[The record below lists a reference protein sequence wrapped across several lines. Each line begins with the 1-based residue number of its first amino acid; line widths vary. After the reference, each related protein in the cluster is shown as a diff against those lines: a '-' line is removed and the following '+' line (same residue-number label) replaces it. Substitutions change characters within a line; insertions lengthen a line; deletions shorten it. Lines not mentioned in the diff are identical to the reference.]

1 MRTMKGRGKSVAK
14 QLKNAEQ
21 SGPATAAERSVRA
34 DAQRNLDALLEAAKT
49 VFVTS
54 GVDAPV
60 REIATTAGVGV
71 ATVYRHFPQRS
82 DLIAA
87 VFRREVDACAAAA
100 PPLAREHEPVEA
112 LARWLR
118 RYTSFIATKRGLAAA
133 LHSGDPAYEGLPE
146 YFRQQLVP
154 ALQSLLNTA
163 IDAGQVRAGVE
174 PSELLRAVGS
184 LSTASG
190 ADGALESRRMVDLLI
205 DGLRY
210 GAPEASAASKRRR
223 SR

>member
-1 MRTMKGRGKSVAK
+1 MSPVKQSNQAK
-14 QLKNAEQ
+14 
-21 SGPATAAERSVRA
+21 PAAERGVRA

-49 VFVTS
+49 VFASS

-60 REIATTAGVGV
+60 REIASRANVGV
-71 ATVYRHFPQRS
+71 ATVYRHFPQRA

-154 ALQSLLNTA
+154 ALQSLLNA
-163 IDAGQVRAGVE
+163 AVDAGQVRAGVE

-205 DGLRY
+205 DGLRF
-210 GAPEASAASKRRR
+210 GAQPASTTSRPRR

>member
-1 MRTMKGRGKSVAK
+1 VRVVK
-14 QLKNAEQ
+14 QLRNADKPSQ
-21 SGPATAAERSVRA
+21 AKPAAERVVRA

-49 VFVTS
+49 VFAAS

-60 REIATTAGVGV
+60 REVATRAGVGV
-71 ATVYRHFPQRS
+71 ATVYRHFPQRA

-154 ALQSLLNTA
+154 ALQSLLNA
-163 IDAGQVRAGVE
+163 AQEAGQVRAGVE

-184 LSTASG
+184 LSAAGG

-205 DGLRY
+205 DGLRF
-210 GAPEASAASKRRR
+210 GAQETSARPKRRR
-223 SR
+223 TR

>member
-1 MRTMKGRGKSVAK
+1 MKQR
-14 QLKNAEQ
+14 KNAEQ
-21 SGPATAAERSVRA
+21 SGQATAGERSVRA

-49 VFVTS
+49 VFATS

-60 REIATTAGVGV
+60 REIATSAGVGV
-71 ATVYRHFPQRS
+71 ATVYRHFPQRA

-154 ALQSLLNTA
+154 ALQTLLNTA
-163 IDAGQVRAGVE
+163 VEAGQVRAGVE

-184 LSTASG
+184 LSTATG

-205 DGLRY
+205 DGLRF
-210 GAPEASAASKRRR
+210 GAPEPSAAPKGRRPR
-223 SR
+223 

>member
-1 MRTMKGRGKSVAK
+1 MKKLGTRDKPSRDK
-14 QLKNAEQ
+14 
-21 SGPATAAERSVRA
+21 PTAERGVRA

-49 VFVTS
+49 VFAAS

-60 REIATTAGVGV
+60 REIAARAGVGV
-71 ATVYRHFPQRS
+71 ATVYRHFPQRA

-133 LHSGDPAYEGLPE
+133 MHSGDPAYEGLPE
-146 YFRQQLVP
+146 YFRQHLVP
-154 ALQSLLNTA
+154 ALRSLLSA
-163 IDAGQVRAGVE
+163 AVDAGQVRAGVE

-184 LSTASG
+184 LSTPSG

-210 GAPEASAASKRRR
+210 GATETSPSTKRRR

>member
-1 MRTMKGRGKSVAK
+1 VK
-14 QLKNAEQ
+14 QRKNAEQ
-21 SGPATAAERSVRA
+21 SERSVRA

-49 VFVTS
+49 VFASS

-60 REIATTAGVGV
+60 REIAASAGVGV
-71 ATVYRHFPQRS
+71 ATVYRHFPQRA

-118 RYTSFIATKRGLAAA
+118 RYTGFIATKRGLAAA

-146 YFRQQLVP
+146 YFREQLVP

-163 IDAGQVRAGVE
+163 VDAGQVRAGVE

-210 GAPEASAASKRRR
+210 GAAEAGPAGKRRG

>member
-1 MRTMKGRGKSVAK
+1 VKKP
-14 QLKNAEQ
+14 KNAEKSAQ
-21 SGPATAAERSVRA
+21 APAAAERSVRA

-49 VFVTS
+49 VFATS

-60 REIATTAGVGV
+60 REVAASAGVGV
-71 ATVYRHFPQRS
+71 ATVYRHFPQRA

-118 RYTSFIATKRGLAAA
+118 RYTGFIATKRGLAAA

-163 IDAGQVRAGVE
+163 VDAGQVRAGVE

-184 LSTASG
+184 LSTAHG

-210 GAPEASAASKRRR
+210 GAPEPRADSKRRQ